1 MMRQSAL
8 QFLRTAPRGVALGCF
23 VVLSTASFAA
33 PSNLGWTNFANDLGT
48 SVQYP
53 SDVFP
58 VTQGS
63 GRERLFT
70 TADGRAQLRI
80 YALRNE
86 RGESPARYLN
96 RVFVK
101 DRDRLTYDRVTSNF
115 FAISAP
121 DKGRVLY
128 RRCNFSNGG
137 IIHCIDLRYPAREKR
152 AWDSVVT
159 RISLSLR
166 PRG

>member
-1 MMRQSAL
+1 MMRQTLRSFGQRAVWGFAL
-8 QFLRTAPRGVALGCF
+8 ASL
-23 VVLSTASFAA
+23 LSLCTSSFAV
-33 PSNLGWTNFANDLGT
+33 PSDPGWTSFGNEAGT
-48 SVQYP
+48 TVQIP
-53 SDVFP
+53 RQMFP
-58 VTQGS
+58 VEAGS
-63 GRERLFT
+63 ARDRVLK

-80 YALRNE
+80 FAFRNN
-86 RGESPARYLN
+86 RGESPARYLR

-101 DRDRLTYDRVTSNF
+101 DRDRLTYDRVAGNF

-137 IIHCIDLRYPAREKR
+137 MIHCIDLRYPANEKR
-152 AWDSVVT
+152 AWDSIVT

-166 PRG
+166 PRT